1 MNYQGEDDEELAAA
15 ATEYME
21 VELFNDGETDSKQE
35 GGEKGMYPS
44 DDMKP
49 MKVRTDENNSD
60 SSDSGIGSW
69 LNNFCGGNNK
79 DDVDLAPFQRLFSDQ
94 KVLESS
100 MNVLR
105 FAVFADAINNTM

>member
-1 MNYQGEDDEELAAA
+1 VAT
-15 ATEYME
+15 ATEHME
-21 VELFNDGETDSKQE
+21 VEFFTDGEMDSKQE
-35 GGEKGMYPS
+35 GEKGMYAS

-60 SSDSGIGSW
+60 SSDSGGGSW

-79 DDVDLAPFQRLFSDQ
+79 DDVDLAPFQKLFSDH
-94 KVLESS
+94 KILESS